1 MVRPQM
7 AAQGFSAKPAFETH
21 DIIGLQRSADRHRRH
36 QGGRGRRRF
45 GTTKPAQ
52 RLMYRRNQS
61 LYLID
66 WDTVFG
72 DIIADN
78 LGNQVRVYFL

>member
-1 MVRPQM
+1 
-7 AAQGFSAKPAFETH
+7 
-21 DIIGLQRSADRHRRH
+21 
-36 QGGRGRRRF
+36 
-45 GTTKPAQ
+45 
-52 RLMYRRNQS
+52 MYRRNQS

-72 DIIADN
+72 DIIADD